1 MRLSKRER
9 EEVEMDKE
17 MKKGEK
23 DIDLGGKETDKLE
36 TSKKKKR
43 QEIYRLGV
51 EIACGPC

>member
-1 MRLSKRER
+1 
-9 EEVEMDKE
+9 MDKE